1 MNLST
6 LRSKFEAVKTKA
18 QPIMNRAAAAGTALM
33 ASGAAFAQTASDA
46 EAIIDT
52 QKTLALAVV
61 VAGTVAILAIRY
73 TKLARRA

>member
-1 MNLST
+1 MNNMQVNVRPSFKD
-6 LRSKFEAVKTKA
+6 RAKA
-18 QPIMNRAAAAGTALM
+18 FAGKCAAAGTLAMGAVGSAM
-33 ASGAAFAQTASDA
+33 AQVSEA
-46 EAIIDT
+46 ESIIET

>member
-1 MNLST
+1 MNRSNLSQ
-6 LRSKFEAVKTKA
+6 KFKGFKNKA
-18 QPIMNRAAAAGTALM
+18 RAFGTRAAAAGTALM
-33 ASGAAFAQTASDA
+33 ASGAAFAQTASEA
-46 EAIIDT
+46 ETIIDT

>member
-1 MNLST
+1 MNRSNIVST
-6 LRSKFEAVKTKA
+6 FNNIKA
-18 QPIMNRAAAAGTALM
+18 KATPMAKRAAAAGTALL

-46 EAIIDT
+46 ETIIND
-52 QKTLALAVV
+52 QKALALAVV

>member
-1 MNLST
+1 MNRYT
-6 LRSKFEAVKTKA
+6 LRSTFDAVKTKA
-18 QPIMNRAAAAGTALM
+18 QPLMKRAAAAGTALM
-33 ASGAAFAQTASDA
+33 ASGAAFAQTVSEA
-46 EAIIDT
+46 ETIIDT

>member
-1 MNLST
+1 MNRSN
-6 LRSKFEAVKTKA
+6 LRSTINAVKSKA
-18 QPIMNRAAAAGTALM
+18 QYLGTRAAAAGTAML
-33 ASGAAFAQTASDA
+33 ASGAALAQSASDA